1 MYKINSYVKE
11 YDEFIK
17 DYEDSQKHI
26 KLFVDIDNDNEY
38 SYTSKEI
45 ELGDFKKSEKFVP
58 KIEVVKRK
66 VTRKKKDIF

>member
-1 MYKINSYVKE
+1 MYKINNYVKE